1 MYYSDVKREV
11 FEVFYLN
18 PVFFRSLVRSRVPL
32 GLFVTVLVTLLGNNY
47 EDADGYAG

>member
-18 PVFFRSLVRSRVPL
+18 PVFFRSLVRSRVPP
-32 GLFVTVLVTLLGNNY
+32 GFICNGFGNIVR
-47 EDADGYAG
+47 